1 MADHDEW
8 RAALKDSAHERHK
21 AAWAF
26 FGGELR
32 GNALARLLDGQRESA
47 TAWALEL
54 LQDEA
59 LAMSGSFGD
68 GFAPINAARLLGE
81 WKVTD
86 ALPYLLKIVLDAD
99 ESEDPSI
106 LWDASVSALSNMP
119 PETLPALF
127 ETAQRLDDVDQQV
140 TLLSIMADVC
150 GGKADDALFN
160 WMIKVF
166 ERKRADWEMEYLAEQ
181 LLTANPERAIRYLEG
196 VIARRRLSPR
206 TLDILKQRVQE
217 TRDELDKKS

>member
-1 MADHDEW
+1 MADHDVW

-32 GNALARLLDGQRESA
+32 GNALAKLLDGQREA
-47 TAWALEL
+47 AAAWALEL
-54 LQDEA
+54 LQDEPLT
-59 LAMSGSFGD
+59 LAGSFGD

-86 ALPYLLKIVLDAD
+86 AVPHLLKIVLDAD
-99 ESEDPSI
+99 ESEDPSM
-106 LWDASVSALSNMP
+106 LWDAAVSALSGMP

-127 ETAQRLDDVDQQV
+127 EAAQGVDDEQQE

-150 GGKADDALFN
+150 GGSADEALFN

-166 ERKRADWEMEYLAEQ
+166 ERKRADWELEYLVEQ
-181 LLTANPERAIRYLEG
+181 ILHANPERGIPYVEAF
-196 VIARRRLSPR
+196 IAKRRLSPR
-206 TLDILKQRVQE
+206 TLDIFRRRIQE